1 MKKVCCVITNR
12 ASYSKFKSLLI
23 HLKKDKKINLQL
35 VVAAGAFLEKYGRL
49 DKEIKKDGF
58 KISEKIHM
66 LLESQTLLSN
76 AKSTG
81 IGISEFSS
89 CFDRIKP
96 DLLVLMAD
104 RFEILSAAIAASYQN
119 IRIAHI
125 QGGEVSGNIDQK
137 VRYAVTQ
144 LSDYHFP
151 STKKANQNLV
161 RILNSKK
168 NIFLTGCPSIDL
180 CKEINK
186 KSYKEFLMIS
196 NYLIGVGHKVNL
208 KKDYVIVL
216 QHPVTNEYGQ
226 GKNQVLKTMNS
237 VLKLNLQT
245 IWFWPN
251 PDSGNADIS
260 KFLRRF
266 REMNFKDKILF
277 VKNINPQQF
286 LLLLKY
292 ARCIIGNSSAGIRE
306 SSFLGTPSVNIGSR
320 QKNRE
325 RGKNVI
331 SVNYDQKK
339 IFKKIKFQI
348 GKKYKKD
355 NLYGSGNA
363 GLKIYKR
370 IKSILSTKK

>member
-1 MKKVCCVITNR
+1 
-12 ASYSKFKSLLI
+12 
-23 HLKKDKKINLQL
+23 
-35 VVAAGAFLEKYGRL
+35 
-49 DKEIKKDGF
+49 
-58 KISEKIHM
+58 
-66 LLESQTLLSN
+66 
-76 AKSTG
+76 
-81 IGISEFSS
+81 
-89 CFDRIKP
+89 
-96 DLLVLMAD
+96 
-104 RFEILSAAIAASYQN
+104 
-119 IRIAHI
+119 
-125 QGGEVSGNIDQK
+125 
-137 VRYAVTQ
+137 
-144 LSDYHFP
+144 
-151 STKKANQNLV
+151 
-161 RILNSKK
+161 
-168 NIFLTGCPSIDL
+168 
-180 CKEINK
+180 
-186 KSYKEFLMIS
+186 MIS

-208 KKDYVIVL
+208 KKDYAIVL

-339 IFKKIKFQI
+339 IFKNKIS
-348 GKKYKKD
+348 
-355 NLYGSGNA
+355 NW
-363 GLKIYKR
+363 
-370 IKSILSTKK
+370 